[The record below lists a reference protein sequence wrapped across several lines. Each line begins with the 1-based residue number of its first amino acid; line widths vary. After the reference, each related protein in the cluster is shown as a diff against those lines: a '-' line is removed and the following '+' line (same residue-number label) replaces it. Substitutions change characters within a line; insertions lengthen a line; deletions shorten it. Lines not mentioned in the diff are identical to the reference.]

1 MKGLESFLRVSLGT
15 PLCFRCLRVSLS
27 PLCTSCLKDLRRYNL
42 TRLNDSRFKVNLK
55 EIFWDELFSLIPY
68 NQLSSTIRA
77 VKAEKFTEAINS
89 LSDLLYFAIQRDKL
103 INAKEVHVTYIP
115 QHPSERRLNLSL
127 ELSRAVHRA
136 LKPLNRVILSSLL
149 LKNKLTE
156 KQAVLPLPKRL
167 KNVRGAFRGVAIY
180 PPPSHILIV
189 DDVVTTGATLN
200 SASRAL
206 KEIYPSARIIC
217 LALAY

>member
-1 MKGLESFLRVSLGT
+1 M
-15 PLCFRCLRVSLS
+15 
-27 PLCTSCLKDLRRYNL
+27 
-42 TRLNDSRFKVNLK
+42 K
-55 EIFWDELFSLIPY
+55 EIYWDELYSLVPY
-68 NQLSSTIRA
+68 NQLSSMIRA
-77 VKAEKFTEAINS
+77 VKVEKFTEAISS

-103 INAKEVHVTYIP
+103 IEASEVHVTHIP

-136 LKPLNRVILSSLL
+136 LKLSNQFKLSNLL
-149 LKNKLTE
+149 EKVKLTE

-167 KNVRGAFRGVAIY
+167 RNVRGAFRGVAIY

-206 KEIYPSARIIC
+206 KEIYPSARITC
-217 LALAY
+217 LTLAY